1 MAMVVL
7 FGVKVKALGASVPE
21 AMLSTIGRNEYKI

>member
-7 FGVKVKALGASVPE
+7 FGVKVKALGTSVPE
-21 AMLSTIGRNEYKI
+21 AMLRHNRKE